1 MNTQTETKNNLNIL
15 LYKYE
20 YDFIKWIDNECIK
33 YRYSSDNSPMWIQY
47 KGFNWETQ
55 DKIYFKS
62 SQYDSMNLTIDLN
75 KKDIDLIINKLDYRE
90 IYNHFKDLKY
100 NYIRENYP
108 RIYELHNSW
117 RKLNYNKTI

>member
-20 YDFIKWIDNECIK
+20 YDFIKWIDDECKK
-33 YRYSSDNSPMWIQY
+33 YKYSSDNSPMWVQY
-47 KGFNWETQ
+47 KGFNWETK
-55 DKIYFKS
+55 DKIYFSS
-62 SQYDSMNLTIDLN
+62 SQFTSMSLTINVD
-75 KKDIDLIINKLDYRE
+75 KKDIDLFKKQLDYGE
-90 IYNHFKDLKY
+90 IYDHFRDLKY